1 MTNKAIYLSRI
12 LLIAVILIS
21 FSCSSKKDSVNLG
34 TKPISIKQFDTPPGA
49 DPSVPADKGGKG
61 FKGEGWVTNEKYN
74 SIGKK
79 ESVKGGKFVFAMP
92 DFPAS
97 FRTYGKDSNFE
108 LNDIF
113 SNLIFESLLNM
124 DPADNTLHPGLATHW
139 KMAPDSLT
147 YSFRINPD
155 ARWADGMPVT
165 SQDFIATLKLMADTT
180 MQQPYMNEFTKGFEA
195 PVAESKYVFSIK
207 SKTKNWRQLYYLTT
221 FSLLPDHILKNLT
234 GKDYLEQYQFKY
246 LVGTGPY
253 AILENDIKK
262 GESITF
268 RRRSDYWGENE
279 RYNAGKYNFDEITF
293 TVVMDDLLQFEKFKK
308 GELDYYSIRQP
319 ELWKTGFDF
328 DYANRNIV
336 LRKKIFNN
344 VPLGPTGFALNMR
357 EYPFNDIRIR
367 RAFMYLFDKKKL
379 NEKLFDNT
387 YTLFNSYFPNSEY
400 ANPSNPVTGYNYD
413 SAMTLLNEAGWIFNK
428 EKGTLEKDGKKF
440 EVTIPFSKPMD
451 QYLTIYQE
459 ELQKAGIK
467 LNLKETDGTTR
478 FSLGNDRSF
487 TIIPMAWMG
496 IVFPNPITDLSSES
510 ADMKNTNN
518 WAGVKDKRID
528 SLCLLYDVA
537 YTKQEQINILREI
550 DKIAYSNF
558 GLMDGF
564 YRSYRTIAYQNK
576 FGYPD
581 GIISRYD
588 RYSSIFYYWYID
600 PDKLKNY
607 EKALNDKN
615 MQLPKEELENE
626 YWKKYES
633 AK

>member
-1 MTNKAIYLSRI
+1 MISKTIYFSHI
-12 LLIAVILIS
+12 LLITAIMIS
-21 FSCSSKKDSVNLG
+21 FSCGSKKDSVNLG
-34 TKPISIKQFDTPPGA
+34 TKPISVKQFDTPPGA

-61 FKGEGWVTNEKYN
+61 FKGDGWVTNEKYN

-79 ESVKGGKFVFAMP
+79 EAVKGGKFVFAMP
-92 DFPAS
+92 EFPTS
-97 FRTYGKDSNFE
+97 IRTYGKDSNYE

-113 SNLIFESLLNM
+113 STLIFESLLNI
-124 DPADNTLHPGLATHW
+124 DPVDKSLHPGLVTHW
-139 KMAPDSLT
+139 KIAPDSLT

-155 ARWADGMPVT
+155 ARWADGMPFT
-165 SQDFIATLKLMADTT
+165 SQDFITTFKLMADTT
-180 MQQPYMNEFTKGFEA
+180 MQQPFLNEFTKGFEF
-195 PVAESKYVFSIK
+195 PVAESKYIFSIK
-207 SKTKNWRQLYYLTT
+207 SKTKNWRQLYYLST
-221 FSLLPDHILKNLT
+221 FSVLPDHILKNLT
-234 GKDYLEQYQFKY
+234 GKDFIEQFQFKY

-253 AILENDIKK
+253 ALLDNDIKK

-279 RYNAGKYNFDEITF
+279 RYNTGKYNFDEITF
-293 TVVMDDLLQFEKFKK
+293 TVIMDDLLQFEKFKK
-308 GELDYYSIRQP
+308 GELDYYSIKQP
-319 ELWKTGFDF
+319 DLWKTGFDF
-328 DYANRNIV
+328 DYATRNVI
-336 LRKKIFNN
+336 LRKKIFNS

-357 EYPFNDIRIR
+357 EYPFNDIRVR

-387 YTLFNSYFPNSEY
+387 YSLFNSYFPNSEY

-428 EKGTLEKDGKKF
+428 EKGTLEKDGKKL

-467 LNLKETDGTTR
+467 LNLKETDGTTK
-478 FSLGNDRSF
+478 FSLGNDRNF

-496 IVFPNPITDLSSES
+496 MAFPNPITDLSTES
-510 ADMKNTNN
+510 ADAKNTNN
-518 WAGVKDKRID
+518 WSGVKDKRID
-528 SLCLLYDVA
+528 SLCVLYDVA
-537 YTKQEQINILREI
+537 YSKQEQINILREI
-550 DKIAYSNF
+550 DRIAYSNF

-564 YRSYRTIAYQNK
+564 YRSYRMIAFQNK

-581 GIISRYD
+581 GILSKYD

-600 PDKLKNY
+600 PDKFKTY
-607 EKALNDKN
+607 EKAVNDKN
-615 MQLPKEELENE
+615 MQLPKEELEND
-626 YWKKYES
+626 YWRK
-633 AK
+633 

>member
-413 SAMTLLNEAGWIFNK
+413 SAMNLLNEAGWIFNK

>member
-1 MTNKAIYLSRI
+1 MTNRAIYLSRI
-12 LLIAVILIS
+12 LLITVILIS
-21 FSCSSKKDSVNLG
+21 FSCGSKKDSINLG
-34 TKPISIKQFDTPPGA
+34 TKPISVKQFDTPPGA

-79 ESVKGGKFVFAMP
+79 EAVKGGKFVFAMP

-124 DPADNTLHPGLATHW
+124 DPADNTLYPGLATHW

-165 SQDFIATLKLMADTT
+165 SQDFIATLRLMADTT

-221 FSLLPDHILKNLT
+221 FSLLPDHILNKLT

-279 RYNAGKYNFDEITF
+279 RYNTGKYNFDEITF
-293 TVVMDDLLQFEKFKK
+293 TFVMDDLLQFEKFKK
-308 GELDYYSIRQP
+308 GELDYYTIRQP
-319 ELWKTGFDF
+319 ELLKTGFDF
-328 DYANRNIV
+328 DYANRNLI
-336 LRKKIFNN
+336 LRKKIYNN
-344 VPLGPTGFALNMR
+344 VPLGHSGFTMNMR
-357 EYPFNDIRIR
+357 EYPFDDIRIR
-367 RAFMYLFDKKKL
+367 KAFIYLFDRKKL
-379 NEKLFDNT
+379 NEKLFDNSFS
-387 YTLFNSYFPNSEY
+387 LFNSYYPNSEY
-400 ANPSNPVTGYNYD
+400 ANPTNAVTGYNYD
-413 SAMTLLNEAGWIFNK
+413 SAMTLLSEAGWNFNK
-428 EKGTLEKDGKKF
+428 DKGKLEKGGKQL

-467 LNLKETDGTTR
+467 LNLKETDGPTR
-478 FSLGNDRSF
+478 FSLGNDRNF
-487 TIIPMAWMG
+487 TILPMTWGG
-496 IVFPNPITDLSSES
+496 IVFPNPVTDLSSES

-518 WAGVKDKRID
+518 WAGIKDKRID
-528 SLCLLYDVA
+528 SLIAMYDFA
-537 YTKQEQINILREI
+537 YSKQEQVNILREI
-550 DKIAYSNF
+550 DKIAYLNMGF
-558 GLMDGF
+558 VDGF
-564 YRSYRTIAYQNK
+564 YKSYRTIAYQNK

-581 GIISRYD
+581 GILSRYD

-607 EKALNDKN
+607 EKAINDKN
-615 MQLPKEELENE
+615 MQLPKEELEND
-626 YWKKYES
+626 YWRKYGS
-633 AK
+633 K